1 MYTAQQE
8 KPEVTVKF
16 AGDSGDGMQVAGI
29 QFSFESALEGYDIAT
44 YPDYPAEIRAPRG
57 TLYGV
62 SGFQVRFGS
71 NKILT
76 PGDYVDVLVAM
87 NPAALR
93 RTLHQLKPGGLIIAD
108 KESFEDKRDLRL
120 AGYETNPLESKE
132 LTQNYKV
139 IAIPITSLVR
149 KALENSPL
157 SVRERDRTRNMFV
170 LGLVFWIFN
179 RDLSIAE
186 RLIKEKFAKK
196 HQIAEANLVVLR
208 AGYHLGET
216 IELGIP
222 RIHVKRATLPPG
234 VYRSITGNQAL
245 ALGLLTAS
253 HLSGLPLFFSSY
265 PITPASDVLH
275 EMARYLSHKVTV
287 IQTEDEIAAIS
298 SAIGAAFAG
307 ALAATATSGP
317 GFSLMAEALGLA
329 VMSELPL
336 LVIDIQRAGPSTG
349 MPTKPEQADLL
360 QALFGRH
367 GEAPLVVVAP
377 AMPADCFDMV
387 IEAARLATTHMV
399 PVVILSDLYL
409 ANGAQPWRIPL
420 LDALPRWTPH
430 FWNHD
435 KDYQPY
441 LRDENMARWWVPAG
455 TPHLQHVVGGLEKE
469 HITGKVSYDPTNHQK
484 MVHLRRQKV
493 EKVAEDIPPQR
504 LTGGTEDGQLAVV
517 GWGSTYGVIASVVE
531 ELNREG
537 YSVGHIHIR
546 YLNPLPPNLSELLSR
561 YQKIICVEMNE
572 GQLAF
577 YLQGKL
583 CIKAERF
590 NKVQGVPIGHQE
602 LKKALL
608 NTLKSIES

>member
-1 MYTAQQE
+1 MQEIQQE
-8 KPEVTVKF
+8 KPEITVKF
-16 AGDSGDGMQVAGI
+16 AGDSGDGMQLAGI

-87 NPAALR
+87 NPAALK
-93 RTLHQLKPGGLIIAD
+93 RTLHQLKPGGIIIAD
-108 KESFEDKRDLRL
+108 KETFEDQRNLRL
-120 AGYETNPLESKE
+120 AGYTSNPLESDE
-132 LTQNYKV
+132 LRNYKI

-170 LGLVFWIFN
+170 LGLVFWIFD

-186 RLIKEKFAKK
+186 KLIKEKFGKK
-196 HQIAEANLVVLR
+196 TEIAEANLTVLR

-222 RIHVKRATLPPG
+222 RIRVKHATLPPG
-234 VYRSITGNQAL
+234 LYRSITGNQAT

-275 EMARYLSHKVTV
+275 EMARYQFDNVTV
-287 IQTEDEIAAIS
+287 IQTEDEIAAIC

-329 VMSELPL
+329 VMTELPL

-377 AMPADCFDMV
+377 ATPADCFDMV

-399 PVVILSDLYL
+399 PVVMLSDLYL
-409 ANGAQPWRIPL
+409 ANGAQPWRIPR
-420 LDALPRWTPH
+420 LDTLPRWTPH
-430 FWNHD
+430 FWNNGN
-435 KDYQPY
+435 DYQPY
-441 LRDENMARWWVPAG
+441 LRDKNLARWWVPAG
-455 TPHLQHVVGGLEKE
+455 TPDLQHVVGGLEKE
-469 HITGKVSYDPTNHQK
+469 HITGKVSYDPTNHQE
-484 MVHLRRQKV
+484 MVHLRKKKV
-493 EKVAEDIPPQR
+493 EKIAEDIPPQDVS
-504 LTGGTEDGQLAVV
+504 TGVPEGDLAVV

-531 ELNREG
+531 ELCKGG
-537 YSVGHIHIR
+537 YSIGHVHIK
-546 YLNPLPPNLSELLSR
+546 YLNPLPSNLSEVLGKYRRVL
-561 YQKIICVEMNE
+561 CVEMNE

-577 YLQGKL
+577 YLQGRL
-583 CIKAERF
+583 GIKAERY
-590 NKVQGVPIGHQE
+590 NKVQGVPIGHEE
-602 LKKALL
+602 LKQAVLKI
-608 NTLKSIES
+608 LKS